1 MMKVYMKVLIFFLT
15 LTCVAALTACT
26 NAEEKK
32 QTNSTSENSTEKK
45 SDTSEMSKKNEET
58 APKKENEPVE
68 KPKGQESVK
77 PSTESNT
84 KNTVLNQK
92 SINHVKDLFEQ
103 AKEGKVPNVPYAAHT
118 GDIEEIEK
126 AWGKADKTEQAGNG
140 MYATFTIKNV
150 AFGFNKGSQVFD
162 VRSYHSELKSITLQ
176 EIEKALG
183 KPASVKENGNDKI
196 YVYKVNDQFEL
207 KFVIPKSTGKV
218 HHISVFSPE
227 DSINKMAG

>member
-1 MMKVYMKVLIFFLT
+1 MKVYLRVLKFFLT
-15 LTCVAALTACT
+15 LTCVITLIACANT
-26 NAEEKK
+26 EEKK
-32 QTNSTSENSTEKK
+32 QTNSTSENDMPETGNKNEDTASKKESTEKP
-45 SDTSEMSKKNEET
+45 KNQDST
-58 APKKENEPVE
+58 
-68 KPKGQESVK
+68 K
-77 PSTESNT
+77 PSADSNS
-84 KNTVLNQK
+84 KNTTLNQK
-92 SINHVKDLFEQ
+92 SINHVKELFEQ

-140 MYATFTIKNV
+140 MYATFTNKNV

-162 VRSYHSELKSITLQ
+162 VRSYHAELKLITLQ

-183 KPASVKENGNDKI
+183 KPSSVKVNGNDKI

-207 KFVIPKSTGKV
+207 KFIIPNSTGKV

-227 DSINKMAG
+227 DSMNKMAG